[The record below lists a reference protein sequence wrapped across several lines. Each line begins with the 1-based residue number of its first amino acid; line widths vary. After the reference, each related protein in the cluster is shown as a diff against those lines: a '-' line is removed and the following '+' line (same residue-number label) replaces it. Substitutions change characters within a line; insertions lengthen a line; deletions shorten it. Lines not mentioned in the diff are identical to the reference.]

1 MTRRILLVNPNT
13 NQSTTAMMARRLR
26 AALGPD
32 AALAEAPGCV
42 VTAVTAARGPAMI
55 TTPDALQ
62 DAAGHVVDAVRGA
75 LQDAAQDGSQD
86 GSSFDAVLVGAFGDP
101 GVRELRHLPALDGVL
116 VTGIGEAALLAATAA
131 GGRFAIATTTGE
143 LAGSLAELVARVG
156 VAESYTGL
164 ELTRTDPLVL
174 ATSPQASRC
183 ELAVAV
189 ERAVTKG
196 ADRVVIGGGPLSD
209 VAAELESTYP
219 GVIVEPVV
227 AAARLIRGA

>member
-1 MTRRILLVNPNT
+1 MRRILLVNPNT
-13 NQSTTAMMARRLR
+13 NQSSTAMMARRLH
-26 AALGPD
+26 AALGED
-32 AALAEAPGCV
+32 AGAGRTM

-75 LQDAAQDGSQD
+75 LQDAAQDGS
-86 GSSFDAVLVGAFGDP
+86 SFDAVLVGAFGDP
-101 GVRELRHLPALDGVL
+101 GVRELRRLPALDGVL
-116 VTGIGEAALLAATAA
+116 VTGIGEAALLAATAG

-143 LAGSLAELVARVG
+143 LADSLAGLVERVG
-156 VAESYTGL
+156 VADFYTGL
-164 ELTRTDPLVL
+164 ELTQTDPLVL
-174 ATSPQASRC
+174 ATSPQASRH
-183 ELAVAV
+183 ELAAAV
-189 ERAVTKG
+189 ERAVSKG

>member
-1 MTRRILLVNPNT
+1 
-13 NQSTTAMMARRLR
+13 
-26 AALGPD
+26 
-32 AALAEAPGCV
+32 
-42 VTAVTAARGPAMI
+42 
-55 TTPDALQ
+55 
-62 DAAGHVVDAVRGA
+62 
-75 LQDAAQDGSQD
+75 GSQD
-86 GSSFDAVLVGAFGDP
+86 GSSFDAVLVGAFGAP